1 MKKVITLAAFLVAI
15 VAHAEYYLYWEYNPS
30 KSGDASVEFS
40 YAKIQVSGG
49 DIVEPQYLTLDTY
62 GDVTFDDISPSDGKA
77 PDYNGTMISPT
88 YVDITEYA
96 NSAYSFALELYSVGN
111 PDQMIRL
118 SDYVSF
124 TQLKNFGNVYE
135 NMATTG
141 HLAYNFRVRP
151 TPEPTSGL
159 LVLLGIGA
167 LALRRKRVH
176 GASTLRHGASTFRHG
191 EATSWSPLSS
201 YT

>member
-88 YVDITEYA
+88 YVDISEYA
-96 NSAYSFALELYSVGN
+96 NSAYSFALELYSIGD
-111 PDQMIRL
+111 PSEMIRT
-118 SDYVSF
+118 SDLISF
-124 TQLKNFGNVYE
+124 TDMSGFGAVYE

-141 HLAYNFRVRP
+141 IKPYNFAVRP

-167 LALRRKRVH
+167 LALRRKEV
-176 GASTLRHGASTFRHG
+176 
-191 EATSWSPLSS
+191 EV
-201 YT
+201 

>member
-1 MKKVITLAAFLVAI
+1 MKKVITLAAFLIAI

-62 GDVTFDDISPSDGKA
+62 GDVTFDDILPSDGVA
-77 PDYNGTMISPT
+77 PDYNGYKISPT
-88 YVDITEYA
+88 YVDISEYA
-96 NSAYSFALELYSVGN
+96 TSAYSFALELYSIGD
-111 PDQMIRL
+111 PDRMIRV
-118 SDYVSF
+118 SDFVSF
-124 TQLKNFGNVYE
+124 ADMTSFGSVYE

-141 HLAYNFRVRP
+141 RLAWNFRVRP

-167 LALRRKRVH
+167 LALRRRRV
-176 GASTLRHGASTFRHG
+176 
-191 EATSWSPLSS
+191 EV
-201 YT
+201 